1 MSILSKKLIDTFSFS
16 TINTDRRGEM
26 LVRIYGRNFI
36 KLGIYQAVTL
46 VGDLYEVYDPDV
58 KHDRRLLL
66 VGVSKQHPRDIKADK
81 ELAYELAHERAFT
94 DPQIIMEV
102 GPNFCSHDFRHLAH
116 TYVDSLDLKFVK
128 TREEIDVDNFT
139 KMMDQTFTDECFD
152 SPGYYIDDVCDDC
165 ECNKCCCEEK
175 YPE

>member
-46 VGDLYEVYDPDV
+46 VGDLYEVDDPDV
-58 KHDRRLLL
+58 KHNRRLLL

-81 ELAYELAHERAFT
+81 EIAYELAHERAFVE
-94 DPQIIMEV
+94 PQIIMEV
-102 GPNFCSHDFRHLAH
+102 GPNFCSHDFRHLAQ
-116 TYVDSLDLKFVK
+116 TYVDSLELKFVK
-128 TREEIDVDNFT
+128 TKEEIYEDDFER
-139 KMMDQTFTDECFD
+139 MMEETFTDECFD
-152 SPGYYIDDVCDDC
+152 TPGFYMDDC
-165 ECNKCCCEEK
+165 EDCNCNKCCYEEK
-175 YPE
+175 YSE

>member
-81 ELAYELAHERAFT
+81 EVAYELAHERAFT

-116 TYVDSLDLKFVK
+116 TYVDSLELKFVK

-139 KMMDQTFTDECFD
+139 KMMDQTFTDEYFD
-152 SPGYYIDDVCDDC
+152 SPEYYMDVCDDY
-165 ECNKCCCEEK
+165 ECDKCCCEEK